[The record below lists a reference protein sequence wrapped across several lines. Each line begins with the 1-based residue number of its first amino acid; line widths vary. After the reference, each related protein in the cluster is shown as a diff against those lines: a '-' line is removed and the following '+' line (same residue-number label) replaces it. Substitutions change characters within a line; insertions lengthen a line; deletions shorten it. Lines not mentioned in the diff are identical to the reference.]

1 MRDSEFK
8 PKLGKPQSGRG
19 LQTKR
24 VTRLVAKA
32 TARRGKP
39 KSPWANALTKR
50 PVAELARGKGALYGL
65 NPPPPGWRRVVV
77 KVRIARH
84 GTTNLAAARAHQHY
98 LVRDGVTRDGGP
110 GTLYD
115 REHDIVDGGLFLE
128 AQKGDTYQFRMIVAP
143 EDGGRMADLKP
154 FVRDLMAQ
162 MEDDLGTKL
171 DWVAVDHFN
180 TGHPHTHV
188 ILAGHDH
195 RGDDLVMARDYISHG
210 IRTRARDLVTL
221 GLGPEHSFERIMKL
235 ANEMRAERFTSIDRG
250 ILGEAEQNI
259 LAVTA
264 RTDGDHHRGTLRVGR
279 LRHLQQ
285 MGLAEER
292 QTGVWQLDAGLETK
306 LRALG
311 ERGDIMVIMTRAMK
325 AADRDVAA
333 GDFAIFSGASKAAPV
348 IGRVVETGIAD
359 EMTDRKYLVV
369 DGIDGRVHYAET
381 SKLDAH
387 NSPDPGMIIALSGGG
402 GRAKM
407 RNAQVEI
414 LSHWPVEKL
423 PDLEATTWLDQ
434 IIVAAKR
441 PAIHEKGFGA
451 EVSKAIS
458 SREVWLIANEYAI
471 AGQPGTITPNRGM
484 IQTLHQE
491 SLDRVVDHVSAKLN
505 LPHLV
510 LSEGSRFQG
519 RHVNTV
525 QLPEM
530 KIAVIRGRQDFALI
544 PYQSALMQMRGREMV
559 VRVQDRA
566 VSLVLFDG
574 RDRGLGL
581 SR

>member
-1 MRDSEFK
+1 MRDPEFK

-32 TARRGKP
+32 VARRGKP

-50 PVAELARGKGALYGL
+50 PVAELARGKGALYAL
-65 NPPPPGWRRVVV
+65 TPPPPGWHRVVV

-84 GTTNLAAARAHQHY
+84 GTTNLSAARAHQHY

-115 REHDIVDGGLFLE
+115 RERDEADGGPFLE
-128 AQKGDTYQFRMIVAP
+128 RQKGDTYQFRMIVAP
-143 EDGGRMADLKP
+143 EDAGRMADLKP
-154 FVRDLMAQ
+154 FVRDLIAR
-162 MEDDLGTKL
+162 MEDDLSTKL

-180 TGHPHTHV
+180 TGHSHTHV

-221 GLGPEHSFERIMKL
+221 ELGPEHSFERIKKL
-235 ANEMRAERFTSIDRG
+235 VNEMKAERFTSLDRSM
-250 ILGEAEQNI
+250 LVDAEQNI

-264 RTDGDHHRGTLRVGR
+264 GTDGDRHRGALRAGR
-279 LRHLQQ
+279 LRTLQQ

-292 QTGVWQLDAGLETK
+292 QTGVWQLDANLETK
-306 LRALG
+306 LRAIG
-311 ERGDIMVIMTRAMK
+311 ERGDIMVTMTRAMK
-325 AADRDVAA
+325 AAERDVAT
-333 GDFAIFSGASKAAPV
+333 GDFAIFSGARKAEPV

-359 EMTDRKYLVV
+359 EMTDRTYLVV

-381 SKLDAH
+381 GKLDPH
-387 NSPDPGMIIALSGGG
+387 NIPDPGMIVALSGGRG
-402 GRAKM
+402 KGKM
-407 RNAQVEI
+407 SNAQVEI
-414 LSHWPVEKL
+414 VSHWPVEKL
-423 PDLEATTWLDQ
+423 SDLETATWLDRT
-434 IIVAAKR
+434 IVAAKR
-441 PAIHEKGFGA
+441 PAIHAKGFGA
-451 EVSKAIS
+451 EVSKAIT
-458 SREVWLIANEYAI
+458 SREAWLIAHGHAL
-471 AGQPGTITPNRGM
+471 AGQPGMITPHRGM
-484 IQTLHQE
+484 IETLHQR
-491 SLDRVVDHVSAKLN
+491 SLKRVAGHVSAELN
-505 LPHLV
+505 LPHLI
-510 LSEGSRFQG
+510 LFDGSRFQG
-519 RHVNTV
+519 RHVKTV

-530 KIAVIRGRQDFALI
+530 KIAVIKGRQEFALI
-544 PYQSALMQMRGREMV
+544 PYQSALMQLRGREMV

-566 VSLVLFDG
+566 MSLILFDG
-574 RDRGLGL
+574 RDRGLGR